1 MIKVITFDLDD
12 TLWAV
17 QPVIDAANQTLY
29 DWFQQ
34 HANKYTQAFALDYF
48 AELQKITHERHPER
62 GYSVTAVRQ
71 TMIEIGLIQAG
82 YQGDELNRLCKKAF
96 EVFLQARNE
105 VDYFTH
111 ALPMIE
117 QLHGDYLLG
126 AISNG
131 NADIS
136 RVGLD
141 KYFDFSFNADLVGVG
156 KPAIEIFDAMLNHV
170 NREPQEVLHIG
181 DSLEHDIAGA
191 NDAGLHSLWVNLTSQ
206 AENKAIIPNIEAR
219 CLSEI
224 PQAVEAYQQKLIER

>member
-17 QPVIDAANQTLY
+17 QPVIDVANQALY
-29 DWFQQ
+29 EWLQQ
-34 HANKYTQAFALDYF
+34 HASNYTQQFPLEYF
-48 AELQKITHERHPER
+48 SELQKLTHERHPER
-62 GYSVTAVRQ
+62 AYSVTAIRQ
-71 TMIEIGLIQAG
+71 TMTEIGLTQAG
-82 YQGDELNRLCKKAF
+82 YSGEELSRLCQEAF
-96 EVFLQARNE
+96 EVFLHARND

-117 QLHGDYLLG
+117 QLHGDFLLG

-141 KYFDFSFNADLVGVG
+141 KYFDFAFSADLIGVG
-156 KPAIEIFDAMLNHV
+156 KPAIQIFNAMLNHV
-170 NREPQEVLHIG
+170 NCEPQEVLHIG

-191 NDAGLHSLWVNLTSQ
+191 NDAGLHSLWVNLNDQTAS
-206 AENKAIIPNIEAR
+206 ENIIPHIEVR

-224 PQAVEAYQQKLIER
+224 PQAVEAYQSRLLGS